1 MAAINSR
8 DLFIQTIVPRLLSQT
23 YTANDLSINLEVT
36 SILVTLILPE
46 ELPKYIKNFVVKLWR
61 TGEGSPGTSAT
72 DWWNQAWDSNNML
85 SVTTLSTARFDL
97 LNLPN
102 SPTKRISESGI
113 NYQIACRA
121 IDTSDNFSSKS
132 MLGSILLK
140 TISA

>member
-23 YTANDLSINLEVT
+23 YAANDLSIKLQTT
-36 SILVTLILPE
+36 SIVVTLILPE

-61 TGEGSPGTSAT
+61 QGEGFTGTYAT
-72 DWWNQAWDSNNML
+72 DWWGQSWDSNNML
-85 SVTTLSTARFDL
+85 SITTLSVASFDL
-97 LNLPN
+97 LNLSN
-102 SPTKRISESGI
+102 SPVKRISEVGI

-121 IDTSDNFSSKS
+121 VDTSDNISSKS

-140 TISA
+140 TIS